1 MPRTLE
7 TLVVVLQQRLVLVP
21 PDLVHGVS
29 EEAGEVVLI
38 EDDTLVR
45 VGPVLSEYRAAA
57 NLELPHVR
65 L

>member
-1 MPRTLE
+1 MPRALE

-45 VGPVLSEYRAAA
+45 VGPPAPA
-57 NLELPHVR
+57 
-65 L
+65 